1 MFSLFKI
8 FFKTHLPKMHVF
20 SSIVFMIK
28 CAFKKATSSEALLAA
43 TAAVG
48 TAFNRVKGSDN

>member
-1 MFSLFKI
+1 
-8 FFKTHLPKMHVF
+8 MHVF
-20 SSIVFMIK
+20 GSIVFMIK